1 MLKAYVQSLFAD
13 PHGAP
18 MLIRRLLTEYGLGQ
32 WRRYAAAFAFMA
44 VAAGCTALSAYLMG
58 QVVNTAYINRN
69 FPGIL
74 ALGLATVI
82 LFAVKGLATYSH
94 SMILARIANRIVA
107 ANQQRMFDKLL
118 NESLGYF
125 ADRHSAEFIARMATG
140 ASSAS
145 VVLNLLV
152 TAIGRDLL
160 SLIGLAIVMIIQDPV
175 MSLASLVVVPPA
187 MLFIRKLVR
196 RIKAMTRHQ
205 FTGNTQILET
215 MQEALQGIRLVKA
228 FALEEEM
235 RRRLAASVAV
245 VERESNNI
253 ARLANRSSPLM
264 ETLGG
269 IAVALA
275 VVYGGYRTIELNATP
290 GAFFSFIAA
299 FLLAYEPAKRLARL
313 NLELNAGLV
322 GVRILFEITD
332 TAPTEPIDDDKPPLV
347 LTAGRVEFENVSF
360 AYRRD
365 EPVIRGMSLVAESG
379 KVTALVGPSGSG
391 KSTALSLLMRLYDV
405 EGGRIVIDGQDI
417 AKVSRRSL
425 RRQIGYVGQHVQLFR
440 GTIRDNIA
448 LGKLDASEAEI
459 VAAAKAAYAHEFIVS
474 FPRGYET
481 PVGEH
486 GMQLS
491 GGERQRI
498 AIARALIKNAP
509 IILLDEA
516 TASLDRESERQV
528 QAALGHLCR
537 GRTTLVVAHHLHTI
551 MHADLILVVEAGAII
566 EAGRHDELVRKGGRY
581 AAFEPLL
588 AVASAR

>member
-1 MLKAYVQSLFAD
+1 MLKACVERLFAD
-13 PHGAP
+13 PYGAP
-18 MLIRRLLTEYGLGQ
+18 MLVRRLLAEYGLAQ
-32 WRRYAAAFAFMA
+32 WRRYAAAFLLMT
-44 VAAGCTALSAYLMG
+44 VSAGCTALSAYLMG
-58 QVVNTAYINRN
+58 QVVNVAYVNRN

-74 ALGLATVI
+74 ALGLITVI
-82 LFAVKGLATYSH
+82 LFAVKGLGTYGH

-118 NESLGYF
+118 NESLAYF
-125 ADRHSAEFIARMATG
+125 ADRHSSEFIARMATG

-145 VVLNLLV
+145 TVLNLLV

-160 SLIGLAIVMIIQDPV
+160 SLIGLAIVMIVQDPI
-175 MSLASLVVVPPA
+175 MSIASLVVAPPA
-187 MLFIRKLVR
+187 LLFIRKLVR

-205 FTGNTQILET
+205 FSGNTQILET
-215 MQEALQGIRLVKA
+215 LQEALQGIRVVKA

-235 RRRLAASVAV
+235 QRRLAASVAV

-275 VVYGGYRTIELNATP
+275 VVYGGYRTIQLDATP

-322 GVRILFEITD
+322 GVRILFEIID
-332 TAPTEPIDDDKPPLV
+332 SQPTEPIDDDKPPLV
-347 LTAGRVEFENVSF
+347 LGAGCIEFDDVTF

-365 EPVIRGMSLVAESG
+365 EPVIRHMSFVAEPG

-391 KSTALSLLMRLYDV
+391 KSTALGLLMRLYDIDR
-405 EGGRIVIDGQDI
+405 GRILIDGQDI
-417 AKVSRRSL
+417 AKRSRRSL

-440 GTIRDNIA
+440 GSIRDNIA
-448 LGKLDASEAEI
+448 LGKLVASEAEI
-459 VAAAKAAYAHEFIVS
+459 VAAAKAAYAHDFIMS
-474 FPRGYET
+474 FPRGYQT

-486 GMQLS
+486 GLQLS
-491 GGERQRI
+491 GGQRQRI

-516 TASLDRESERQV
+516 TAALDRESESQV
-528 QAALGHLCR
+528 QDALAHLCE
-537 GRTTLVVAHHLHTI
+537 GRTTLVVAHHMHAI
-551 MHADLILVVEAGAII
+551 MHVDLILVVDGGTVV

-581 AAFEPLL
+581 VAFDPPVAAL
-588 AVASAR
+588 ASR